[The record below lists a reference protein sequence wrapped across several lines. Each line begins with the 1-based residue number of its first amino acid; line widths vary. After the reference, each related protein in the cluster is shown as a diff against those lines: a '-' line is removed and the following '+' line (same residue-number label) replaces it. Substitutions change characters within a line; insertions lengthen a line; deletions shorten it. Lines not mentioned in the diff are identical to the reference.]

1 MRGCARDACGRQN
14 VWWSG
19 GVDAAI
25 AEAPMKAQQGQE
37 PGGDVAPNSFAGGH
51 AQDRQR
57 VRPRLGQQRRRPGIE
72 PSHREVDEL
81 LDERVLADS
90 AAHGGQ

>member
-1 MRGCARDACGRQN
+1 MHVPEILGGRRWRGCARDAFGEQN

-25 AEAPMKAQQGQE
+25 AEAPMKAQQGKE
-37 PGGDVAPNSFAGGH
+37 PGGVVAPKVFAGGH

-57 VRPRLGQQRRRPGIE
+57 VRPRLGQQRHRAEG
-72 PSHREVDEL
+72 PSDRTMEGL
-81 LDERVLADS
+81 
-90 AAHGGQ
+90 